1 MRVSDRRRYRLT
13 LARRKAT
20 LARLRRRAHKGTL
33 TLVSLARGVDEHND
47 VPAMT
52 AMTRAPRR
60 DNWARRRW
68 TCS

>member
-1 MRVSDRRRYRLT
+1 MRVFDRRYRLA
-13 LARRKAT
+13 LARGKAT
-20 LARLRRRAHKGTL
+20 LTQLRRRAHKGTL
-33 TLVSLARGVDEHND
+33 TLVSLARGVDDD

-52 AMTRAPRR
+52 RALHR